1 MTKNIFEF
9 TRLAMLN
16 NEQQEKATKLMTLAA
31 MTVLHYGKKTSD
43 LCEDDWSLGKF
54 AFNEEGI
61 ALIEDYLKTR
71 IRGRIVKWTRSANG
85 AIEITRVKTLNGLTT
100 GKQEHIDKIYSMINA
115 MSMLLAQC
123 ILQECDGLWD
133 FKDGDYIYKAY
144 GYDGFYT
151 FNKCLKFIVLGE
163 EDSLIGFCKA
173 IEHRKENAALVEQL
187 NKKMLEVGFNVN
199 NYKVQQWS
207 TADGRL
213 ERICYIDKDGIVAR
227 EIIVAAN

>member
-1 MTKNIFEF
+1 MSKAIFEF

-31 MTVLHYGKKTSD
+31 ITVLHYGKRTSD
-43 LCEDDWSLGKF
+43 LCMDDWCLDKF

-100 GKQEHIDKIYSMINA
+100 SKREHIDTIYSTINA
-115 MSMLLAQC
+115 VSMLLAQC

-144 GYDGFYT
+144 GIDGFYT
-151 FNKCLKFIVLGE
+151 FNKCLKFLVLGE

-173 IEHRKENAALVEQL
+173 IEHSKESAALVEQV
-187 NKKMLEVGFNVN
+187 NKKLLETGFNVD
-199 NYKVQQWS
+199 NYKVQRWS
-207 TADGRL
+207 KEDGRL
-213 ERICYIDKDGIVAR
+213 ERICYIGKDGIVAR
-227 EIIVAAN
+227 EVTVAEQ